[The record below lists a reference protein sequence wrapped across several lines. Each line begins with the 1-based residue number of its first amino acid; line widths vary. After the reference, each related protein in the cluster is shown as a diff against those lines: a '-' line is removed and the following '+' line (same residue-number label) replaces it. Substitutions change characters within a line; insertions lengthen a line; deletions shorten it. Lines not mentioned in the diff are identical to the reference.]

1 MSSDKI
7 SEILEHQL
15 KTLGQKI
22 RIDILKK
29 LNDYN
34 DSISFSMLQKK
45 VLGTTTNS
53 NNLSFHLN
61 VLKKS
66 DLITTNEYGYSITE
80 LGKKIL
86 NYILKI
92 ERILSVQ
99 NNSIMIRTSKY
110 SKEIF
115 DNTKIVEYLIR
126 EGELDKYLARQIAQE
141 VKERLSNINIKYLT
155 APLMRE
161 YINAILL
168 ENGLEQVRHKLT
180 RLGTPPYEAYKLF
193 ENSRINPEIFIKKIG
208 SETSEQFLL
217 LNILPNKL
225 ADLYLSGEILLTH
238 LDYWSLRPLS
248 IYLNSGAIL
257 KKEKKIKNS
266 KDLLK
271 LILNFIDFLN
281 RINPYISEDL
291 LIGEFNNRFLSL
303 FDVCKKEKLAYYIDI
318 LISQILRNNKKFE
331 NLSRSLSLEFCYE
344 QTESN
349 PDLLSNPFCVDNLVM
364 NSLPRTPSES
374 EYGVNPLIFF
384 DYSNLKLSNLSD
396 LFLAKDITSI
406 PQNDLIFYN
415 KNSLNLMN
423 STLVKIQNSQNHNL
437 LNSQMILDKI
447 FINLHSISLEANQ
460 NDDFFYELLQ
470 GKINSI
476 FELFKYK
483 KLLISKKLKS
493 SGTLERLISDM
504 TEEKM
509 PTIIKQSLKSISFF
523 GLNEAIKRHCN
534 IELDRLETSES
545 FALKILSYLNQL
557 INERNE
563 EENEMFL
570 LSQPHQSK
578 YLFCSNLNSM
588 NKKEKLN
595 KYSSRII
602 RKNTKLDLIKQI
614 SLFKKFE
621 KIIEG
626 GSKFTC
632 SYDIDNNNSKNILKV
647 LSDSKLNAFSI
658 C

>member
-7 SEILEHQL
+7 SESLEQQL

-29 LNDYN
+29 LNDCN

-45 VLGTTTNS
+45 VLSTNS
-53 NNLSFHLN
+53 NSKNLSFHLN

-86 NYILKI
+86 TNILKI
-92 ERILSVQ
+92 EQILNVQ
-99 NNSIMIRTSKY
+99 NNSIIIRTSKY

-115 DNTKIVEYLIR
+115 DNNKIVEYLIR

-141 VKERLSNINIKYLT
+141 VKERLSNITIEYLT

-180 RLGTPPYEAYKLF
+180 RLGTPPYEVYKLF
-193 ENSRINPEIFIKKIG
+193 EKSRINPENFIKKLG

-217 LNILPNKL
+217 LNLLPNRL

-238 LDYWSLRPLS
+238 LNYWSLRPLS
-248 IYLNSGAIL
+248 IYLNADTLL

-291 LIGEFNNRFLSL
+291 LIGEFNKKFLSL
-303 FDVCKKEKLAYYIDI
+303 FDVCKKKNLAYYVNI
-318 LISQILRNNKKFE
+318 LISQILRNNKKSE
-331 NLSRSLSLEFCYE
+331 NISRSLSLEFSYE
-344 QTESN
+344 QIESN
-349 PDLLSNPFCVDNLVM
+349 CDLFSDPFFVDNLVM
-364 NSLPRTPSES
+364 NSLTKNPNRSEFG
-374 EYGVNPLIFF
+374 ENPLILF
-384 DYSNLKLSNLSD
+384 DYSNFKLSNLNE
-396 LFLAKDITSI
+396 LFMVKGNASVS
-406 PQNDLIFYN
+406 QSDLIFYN
-415 KNSLNLMN
+415 RNSSHLMN
-423 STLVKIQNSQNHNL
+423 STLVKIQNSKNHNL

-447 FINLHSISLEANQ
+447 FINLHLISLEANQ
-460 NDDFFYELLQ
+460 NDDLFYELLQ

-476 FELFKYK
+476 FELFQYK
-483 KLLISKKLKS
+483 ELLISKNLKS
-493 SGTLERLISDM
+493 SGKLERVMYDM

-509 PTIIKQSLKSISFF
+509 HTLIEQSLKSISFF
-523 GLNEAIKRHCN
+523 GLNEAIKTHCN
-534 IELDRLETSES
+534 IELDRLEISES

-578 YLFCSNLNSM
+578 YLCCSNLNSM
-588 NKKEKLN
+588 NKIEKRN

-621 KIIEG
+621 KIIEE
-626 GSKFTC
+626 GSKF
-632 SYDIDNNNSKNILKV
+632 K
-647 LSDSKLNAFSI
+647 
-658 C
+658 

>member
-7 SEILEHQL
+7 SELLEQQL

-29 LNDYN
+29 LNDCN

-45 VLGTTTNS
+45 VLSTTSNS
-53 NNLSFHLN
+53 KNLSFHLN
-61 VLKKS
+61 NLKKS

-86 NYILKI
+86 TNILKI
-92 ERILSVQ
+92 EQILSVQ

-115 DNTKIVEYLIR
+115 DNNKIIEYLIR
-126 EGELDKYLARQIAQE
+126 EGELDKHLARQIAQE

-193 ENSRINPEIFIKKIG
+193 ENSRINPENFIKKIG

-217 LNILPNKL
+217 LNLLPNKL

-238 LDYWSLRPLS
+238 LNYWSLRPLS
-248 IYLNSGAIL
+248 IYLNADIIL

-291 LIGEFNNRFLSL
+291 LIGEFNKRFLSL
-303 FDVCKKEKLAYYIDI
+303 FDVCKKENLAYYINI
-318 LISQILRNNKKFE
+318 LISQILRNNKKSE
-331 NLSRSLSLEFCYE
+331 NINRSLSLEFSYE
-344 QTESN
+344 QIESSPN
-349 PDLLSNPFCVDNLVM
+349 LFSEQFFVDNLFM
-364 NSLPRTPSES
+364 NSLAKNPNRPEFG
-374 EYGVNPLIFF
+374 ENPLILF
-384 DYSNLKLSNLSD
+384 DYSNFKLSNLNE
-396 LFLAKDITSI
+396 LFMVKGNASVS
-406 PQNDLIFYN
+406 QSDLIFYN
-415 KNSLNLMN
+415 RNSSHLMN
-423 STLVKIQNSQNHNL
+423 STLVKIQNSKNHNL

-447 FINLHSISLEANQ
+447 FINLHLISLEANQ
-460 NDDFFYELLQ
+460 NDDLFYELLQ

-476 FELFKYK
+476 FELFQYK

-493 SGTLERLISDM
+493 SGKFERLISDM

-509 PTIIKQSLKSISFF
+509 PTIINQSLKSISFF
-523 GLNEAIKRHCN
+523 GLNEAIKSHCN

-588 NKKEKLN
+588 NKIEKFN
-595 KYSSRII
+595 NYSSRII

-626 GSKFTC
+626 GCKFRC

>member
-7 SEILEHQL
+7 SESLEQQL

-29 LNDYN
+29 LNDCN

-45 VLGTTTNS
+45 VLSTNS
-53 NNLSFHLN
+53 NSKNLSFHLN

-86 NYILKI
+86 TNILKI
-92 ERILSVQ
+92 EQILSVQ
-99 NNSIMIRTSKY
+99 NNSIIIRTSKY

-115 DNTKIVEYLIR
+115 DNNKILEYLIR

-141 VKERLSNINIKYLT
+141 VKERLSNINIEYLT

-193 ENSRINPEIFIKKIG
+193 ENSRINPENFIKKLG

-217 LNILPNKL
+217 LNLLPNKL

-238 LDYWSLRPLS
+238 LNYWSLRPLS
-248 IYLNSGAIL
+248 IYLNADTIL

-291 LIGEFNNRFLSL
+291 LIGEFNKRFLSL
-303 FDVCKKEKLAYYIDI
+303 FDVCKKENLAYYINI
-318 LISQILRNNKKFE
+318 LISQILRNNKKSE
-331 NLSRSLSLEFCYE
+331 NINRSLSLEFSYE
-344 QTESN
+344 QIESN
-349 PDLLSNPFCVDNLVM
+349 SDLLSDPFFVDNLVM
-364 NSLPRTPSES
+364 NSLTKNPNRPEFG
-374 EYGVNPLIFF
+374 ENPLILF
-384 DYSNLKLSNLSD
+384 DYSNFKLSNLNE
-396 LFLAKDITSI
+396 LFMVKGNASVS
-406 PQNDLIFYN
+406 QSDLIFYN
-415 KNSLNLMN
+415 RNSSHLMN
-423 STLVKIQNSQNHNL
+423 STLVKIQNSKNHNL

-447 FINLHSISLEANQ
+447 FINLHLISLEANQ
-460 NDDFFYELLQ
+460 NDDLFYELLQ

-476 FELFKYK
+476 FELFHYK
-483 KLLISKKLKS
+483 ELLISKNLKS
-493 SGTLERLISDM
+493 SGKLERVMSDM

-509 PTIIKQSLKSISFF
+509 HTLIKQSLKSISFF
-523 GLNEAIKRHCN
+523 GLNEAIKTHCN

-545 FALKILSYLNQL
+545 FALKILSFLNQL

-578 YLFCSNLNSM
+578 YLFCSNHNSM
-588 NKKEKLN
+588 NKIEKSN
-595 KYSSRII
+595 NYSSRII

-626 GSKFTC
+626 GCKFTC
-632 SYDIDNNNSKNILKV
+632 SYDINNNNSKNILRV
-647 LSDSKLNAFSI
+647 LSDSKLNAFSMY
-658 C
+658 

>member
-7 SEILEHQL
+7 SEILEQQL

-29 LNDYN
+29 LNDCN
-34 DSISFSMLQKK
+34 DSISFSMIQKK
-45 VLGTTTNS
+45 VLSSTSTS
-53 NNLSFHLN
+53 KNLSFHLN

-86 NYILKI
+86 NNILKI
-92 ERILSVQ
+92 EQILSVQ
-99 NNSIMIRTSKY
+99 NDSIMIRTSKY

-115 DNTKIVEYLIR
+115 DNNKIVEYLIR
-126 EGELDKYLARQIAQE
+126 EGELDKSLARQIAQE
-141 VKERLSNINIKYLT
+141 VKERLSNFNIEYLT

-193 ENSRINPEIFIKKIG
+193 ENSRINPENFIKKLG

-217 LNILPNKL
+217 LNLLPNKL

-238 LDYWSLRPLS
+238 LNYWSLRPLS
-248 IYLNSGAIL
+248 IYLNADTIL

-291 LIGEFNNRFLSL
+291 LIGEFNKRFLSL
-303 FDVCKKEKLAYYIDI
+303 FDVCKKEKLAYYINI
-318 LISQILRNNKKFE
+318 LISQILRSNKKYE
-331 NLSRSLSLEFCYE
+331 NVNRSLSLEFSYE
-344 QTESN
+344 QNGSS
-349 PDLLSNPFCVDNLVM
+349 PDLFSDQCFVDNLFM
-364 NSLPRTPSES
+364 NSLTRNPSSLEF
-374 EYGVNPLIFF
+374 GVNPLILF
-384 DYSNLKLSNLSD
+384 DYSNLKLSNLNE
-396 LFLAKDITSI
+396 LFMVKGNASVTQS
-406 PQNDLIFYN
+406 DLIFYN
-415 KNSLNLMN
+415 RNSSHLMN
-423 STLVKIQNSQNHNL
+423 STLVKIQNSKNHNT

-460 NDDFFYELLQ
+460 NDDLFYELLQ

-476 FELFKYK
+476 FELFQYK
-483 KLLISKKLKS
+483 ELLISKKLKS
-493 SGTLERLISDM
+493 SGKLERVLSDM
-504 TEEKM
+504 SEEKLD
-509 PTIIKQSLKSISFF
+509 TLIKQSLKSISFF
-523 GLNEAIKRHCN
+523 GLNEAVKRHCN

-588 NKKEKLN
+588 NKMEKFSN
-595 KYSSRII
+595 YSSRII
-602 RKNTKLDLIKQI
+602 RKNTKLDLNKQI

-626 GSKFTC
+626 GCKFTC
-632 SYDIDNNNSKNILKV
+632 SYDIDENNSKNILKV
-647 LSDSKLNAFSI
+647 LSGSKLNAFSI
-658 C
+658 Y

>member
-1 MSSDKI
+1 MNSDKI
-7 SEILEHQL
+7 SEILEQQL

-29 LNDYN
+29 LNDCN

-45 VLGTTTNS
+45 VLSTTSNS
-53 NNLSFHLN
+53 KNLSFHLN

-86 NYILKI
+86 INILEI
-92 ERILSVQ
+92 EQILSVQ

-115 DNTKIVEYLIR
+115 DNNKIVEYLIR
-126 EGELDKYLARQIAQE
+126 EGELDKYLASQIAQE

-193 ENSRINPEIFIKKIG
+193 ENNRINPENFIKKIG

-217 LNILPNKL
+217 LNLLPNKL

-238 LDYWSLRPLS
+238 LNYWSLRPLS
-248 IYLNSGAIL
+248 IYLNADTFL
-257 KKEKKIKNS
+257 KKEKQIKNS

-291 LIGEFNNRFLSL
+291 LIGEFNKRFLSL
-303 FDVCKKEKLAYYIDI
+303 FDLCKKEKLAYYINI

-331 NLSRSLSLEFCYE
+331 NINRSLSLDFSYE
-344 QTESN
+344 QIGSS
-349 PDLLSNPFCVDNLVM
+349 PDLFSDQFFVDNLFM
-364 NSLPRTPSES
+364 NLLTRNPSVPEF
-374 EYGVNPLIFF
+374 GVNPLILF
-384 DYSNLKLSNLSD
+384 DYSKLKLSNLNE
-396 LFLAKDITSI
+396 LFMVKGNASVS
-406 PQNDLIFYN
+406 QSDLIFYN
-415 KNSLNLMN
+415 RNSSHLMN
-423 STLVKIQNSQNHNL
+423 STLVKIQNSKNHNL

-447 FINLHSISLEANQ
+447 FINLHLISLKANQ
-460 NDDFFYELLQ
+460 NDDLFYELLQ

-493 SGTLERLISDM
+493 SGKLERLISDM

-509 PTIIKQSLKSISFF
+509 PTIINHSLKSISFF

-570 LSQPHQSK
+570 LSQPHQNK

-588 NKKEKLN
+588 NKIEKFN
-595 KYSSRII
+595 NYSSRII

-621 KIIEG
+621 KIIDG
-626 GSKFTC
+626 GCKFSC

-647 LSDSKLNAFSI
+647 LSDSKLNAFSMF
-658 C
+658 

>member
-7 SEILEHQL
+7 SEILEQQL

-29 LNDYN
+29 LNDCN
-34 DSISFSMLQKK
+34 DSISFSMIQKK
-45 VLGTTTNS
+45 VLSTTSNS
-53 NNLSFHLN
+53 KNLSFHLN

-86 NYILKI
+86 TNILKI
-92 ERILSVQ
+92 EQILSVQ
-99 NNSIMIRTSKY
+99 NNSIIIRTSKY

-115 DNTKIVEYLIR
+115 DNNKIVEYLIR

-168 ENGLEQVRHKLT
+168 ENGLELVRHKLT

-193 ENSRINPEIFIKKIG
+193 ENSRINPENFIKKLG

-217 LNILPNKL
+217 LNLLPNKL

-238 LDYWSLRPLS
+238 LNYWSLRPLS
-248 IYLNSGAIL
+248 IYLNADTIL

-271 LILNFIDFLN
+271 LILNFINFLN

-291 LIGEFNNRFLSL
+291 LIGDFNRRFLSL
-303 FDVCKKEKLAYYIDI
+303 FDVCKKEKSAYYINI

-331 NLSRSLSLEFCYE
+331 NINRSLSLEFSYE
-344 QTESN
+344 QIESN
-349 PDLLSNPFCVDNLVM
+349 ADLFSDQFFVDNLFM
-364 NSLPRTPSES
+364 NSLARNPSRRDF
-374 EYGVNPLIFF
+374 GVNPLILF
-384 DYSNLKLSNLSD
+384 DYSNLKLSNLNE
-396 LFLAKDITSI
+396 LFMVKGNASVS
-406 PQNDLIFYN
+406 QSDLIFYN
-415 KNSLNLMN
+415 RNSSHLMN
-423 STLVKIQNSQNHNL
+423 STLVKIQNSKNHNF

-460 NDDFFYELLQ
+460 NDDLFYELLQ

-476 FELFKYK
+476 FELFHYK

-493 SGTLERLISDM
+493 SGKLERLISDM

-509 PTIIKQSLKSISFF
+509 HTIIKQSLKSISFF

-578 YLFCSNLNSM
+578 YLCCSNLNSM
-588 NKKEKLN
+588 NKIEKRN

-632 SYDIDNNNSKNILKV
+632 SYDIDNNNSKNIIKV

-658 C
+658 Y

>member
-7 SEILEHQL
+7 SESLEQQL

-29 LNDYN
+29 LNDCN
-34 DSISFSMLQKK
+34 DSISFSILQKR
-45 VLGTTTNS
+45 VLSTNS
-53 NNLSFHLN
+53 NSKNLSFHLN

-86 NYILKI
+86 TSILKI
-92 ERILSVQ
+92 EQILSVQ

-115 DNTKIVEYLIR
+115 DNNKIVDYLIR
-126 EGELDKYLARQIAQE
+126 EGELDKYLASQIAQE
-141 VKERLSNINIKYLT
+141 VKERISNINIEYLT

-193 ENSRINPEIFIKKIG
+193 ENNRINPENFIEKLG

-217 LNILPNKL
+217 LNLLPNKL

-238 LDYWSLRPLS
+238 LNYWSLRPLS
-248 IYLNSGAIL
+248 IYLNADTLL

-266 KDLLK
+266 KDLIK

-291 LIGEFNNRFLSL
+291 LIGEFNKRFLSL
-303 FDVCKKEKLAYYIDI
+303 FDVCKKEKLTYYINI
-318 LISQILRNNKKFE
+318 LISQILRNNKKSQ
-331 NLSRSLSLEFCYE
+331 NINRSLSLEFSYE
-344 QTESN
+344 QNESN
-349 PDLLSNPFCVDNLVM
+349 SDLFSNQFFVDNLVM
-364 NSLPRTPSES
+364 NSLTRNPSSPEF
-374 EYGVNPLIFF
+374 GVNPLILF
-384 DYSNLKLSNLSD
+384 DYSNLKLSNLNE
-396 LFLAKDITSI
+396 LFMVKGNASVS
-406 PQNDLIFYN
+406 QSDLIFYN
-415 KNSLNLMN
+415 RNSSHLMN
-423 STLVKIQNSQNHNL
+423 STLVKIKNSKNHNL

-447 FINLHSISLEANQ
+447 FINLHLISLEANQ
-460 NDDFFYELLQ
+460 NDDLFYELLQ

-476 FELFKYK
+476 FELFQYK
-483 KLLISKKLKS
+483 ELLISKNLKS
-493 SGTLERLISDM
+493 SGKLERVISDL

-509 PTIIKQSLKSISFF
+509 HTLIKQSLKSISFF

-557 INERNE
+557 INEKNE

-588 NKKEKLN
+588 NKIEKFN
-595 KYSSRII
+595 NYSSGII
-602 RKNTKLDLIKQI
+602 RNDTKLDLLKQI

-626 GSKFTC
+626 GCKFTC
-632 SYDIDNNNSKNILKV
+632 SYDIDNNNSKNIIKV

-658 C
+658 Y

>member
-7 SEILEHQL
+7 SESLEQQL

-22 RIDILKK
+22 RIDILKM
-29 LNDYN
+29 LNDCN
-34 DSISFSMLQKK
+34 DSISFSMLHKR
-45 VLGTTTNS
+45 VLSTNS
-53 NNLSFHLN
+53 NSKNLSFHLN

-86 NYILKI
+86 TSILKI
-92 ERILSVQ
+92 EQILSVQ

-115 DNTKIVEYLIR
+115 DNNKIVDYLIR
-126 EGELDKYLARQIAQE
+126 EGELDKYLASQIAQE
-141 VKERLSNINIKYLT
+141 VKERISNINIEYLT

-193 ENSRINPEIFIKKIG
+193 ENNRINPENFIEKLG

-217 LNILPNKL
+217 LNLLPNKL

-238 LDYWSLRPLS
+238 LNYWSLRPLS
-248 IYLNSGAIL
+248 IYLNADTLL

-266 KDLLK
+266 KDLIK

-291 LIGEFNNRFLSL
+291 LIGEFNKRFLSL
-303 FDVCKKEKLAYYIDI
+303 FDVCKKEKLTYYINI
-318 LISQILRNNKKFE
+318 LISQILRNNKKSQ
-331 NLSRSLSLEFCYE
+331 NINRSLSLEFSYE
-344 QTESN
+344 QNESN
-349 PDLLSNPFCVDNLVM
+349 SDLFSNQFFVDNLVM
-364 NSLPRTPSES
+364 NSLTRNPSRPEF
-374 EYGVNPLIFF
+374 GVNPLILF
-384 DYSNLKLSNLSD
+384 DYSNLKLSNLNE
-396 LFLAKDITSI
+396 LFMVKGNASVS
-406 PQNDLIFYN
+406 QSDLIFYN
-415 KNSLNLMN
+415 RNSSHLMN
-423 STLVKIQNSQNHNL
+423 STLVKIKNSKNHNL

-447 FINLHSISLEANQ
+447 FINLHLISLEANQ
-460 NDDFFYELLQ
+460 NDDLFYELLQ

-476 FELFKYK
+476 FELFQYK
-483 KLLISKKLKS
+483 ELLISKNLKS
-493 SGTLERLISDM
+493 SGKLERVISDL

-509 PTIIKQSLKSISFF
+509 HTLIKQSLKSISFF

-557 INERNE
+557 INEKNE

-578 YLFCSNLNSM
+578 YLCCSNLNSM
-588 NKKEKLN
+588 NKIEKRN

-632 SYDIDNNNSKNILKV
+632 SYDIDNNNSKNIIKV

-658 C
+658 Y

>member
-7 SEILEHQL
+7 SASLEQQL

-22 RIDILKK
+22 RIDILKM
-29 LNDYN
+29 LNDCN
-34 DSISFSMLQKK
+34 DSISFSILQKR
-45 VLGTTTNS
+45 VLSTNS
-53 NNLSFHLN
+53 NSKNLSFHLN

-86 NYILKI
+86 TSILKI
-92 ERILSVQ
+92 EQILSVQ

-115 DNTKIVEYLIR
+115 DNNKIVDYLIR
-126 EGELDKYLARQIAQE
+126 EGELDKYLASQIAQE
-141 VKERLSNINIKYLT
+141 VKERISNINIEYLT

-193 ENSRINPEIFIKKIG
+193 ENNRINPENFIEKLG

-217 LNILPNKL
+217 LNLLPNKL

-238 LDYWSLRPLS
+238 LNYWSLRPLS
-248 IYLNSGAIL
+248 IYLNADTLL

-266 KDLLK
+266 KDLIK

-291 LIGEFNNRFLSL
+291 LIGEFNKRFLSL
-303 FDVCKKEKLAYYIDI
+303 FDVCKEKLTYYINI
-318 LISQILRNNKKFE
+318 LISQILRNNKKSQ
-331 NLSRSLSLEFCYE
+331 NINRSLSLEFSYE
-344 QTESN
+344 QNESN
-349 PDLLSNPFCVDNLVM
+349 SDLFSNQFFVDNLVM
-364 NSLPRTPSES
+364 NSLTRNPSSPEF
-374 EYGVNPLIFF
+374 GVNPLILF
-384 DYSNLKLSNLSD
+384 DYSNLKLSNLNE
-396 LFLAKDITSI
+396 LFMVKGNASVS
-406 PQNDLIFYN
+406 QSDLIFYN
-415 KNSLNLMN
+415 RNSSHLMN
-423 STLVKIQNSQNHNL
+423 STLVKIKNSKNHNL

-447 FINLHSISLEANQ
+447 FINLHLISLEANQ
-460 NDDFFYELLQ
+460 NDDLFYELLQ

-476 FELFKYK
+476 FELFQYK
-483 KLLISKKLKS
+483 ELLISKNLKS
-493 SGTLERLISDM
+493 SGKLERVISDL

-509 PTIIKQSLKSISFF
+509 HTLIKQSLKSISFF

-557 INERNE
+557 INEKNE

-588 NKKEKLN
+588 NKIEKFN
-595 KYSSRII
+595 NYSSGII
-602 RKNTKLDLIKQI
+602 RNDTKLDLLKQI

-626 GSKFTC
+626 GCKFTC
-632 SYDIDNNNSKNILKV
+632 SYDIDNNNSKNIIKV

-658 C
+658 Y

>member
-7 SEILEHQL
+7 SESLEQQL

-29 LNDYN
+29 LNDCN

-45 VLGTTTNS
+45 VLSTNS
-53 NNLSFHLN
+53 NSKNLSFHLN

-86 NYILKI
+86 TNILKI
-92 ERILSVQ
+92 EQILNVQ
-99 NNSIMIRTSKY
+99 SNSIIIRTSKY

-115 DNTKIVEYLIR
+115 DNNKIVEYLIR

-141 VKERLSNINIKYLT
+141 VKERLSNITIEYLT

-180 RLGTPPYEAYKLF
+180 RLGTPPYEIYKLF
-193 ENSRINPEIFIKKIG
+193 EKSRINPENFIKKLG

-217 LNILPNKL
+217 LNLLPNRL

-238 LDYWSLRPLS
+238 LNYWSLRPLS
-248 IYLNSGAIL
+248 IYLNADTIL

-318 LISQILRNNKKFE
+318 LISQILRNNKKSQ
-331 NLSRSLSLEFCYE
+331 NINRSLSLEFSYE
-344 QTESN
+344 QNESN
-349 PDLLSNPFCVDNLVM
+349 SDLFSNRFFVDNLVM
-364 NSLPRTPSES
+364 NSLTKNPSRLEF
-374 EYGVNPLIFF
+374 GANPLILF
-384 DYSNLKLSNLSD
+384 DYSNLNLSNLNE
-396 LFLAKDITSI
+396 LFVVKDIASV
-406 PQNDLIFYN
+406 PQSDLIFYN
-415 KNSLNLMN
+415 RNSSHLMN
-423 STLVKIQNSQNHNL
+423 STLVKIQNSKNHNL

-447 FINLHSISLEANQ
+447 FINLPLISLEANQ
-460 NDDFFYELLQ
+460 NDDLFYELLQ

-476 FELFKYK
+476 FELFHYK
-483 KLLISKKLKS
+483 ELLISKKLKS
-493 SGTLERLISDM
+493 SGKLERVLSDI
-504 TEEKM
+504 TEENLD
-509 PTIIKQSLKSISFF
+509 TLIKQSLKSISFL
-523 GLNEAIKRHCN
+523 GLNEAVKRHCN

-545 FALKILSYLNQL
+545 FALNILSYLNQL

-563 EENEMFL
+563 EKNEMFL

-578 YLFCSNLNSM
+578 YLFCSNHNSM
-588 NKKEKLN
+588 NKIKKLN
-595 KYSSRII
+595 NYSSRII
-602 RKNTKLDLIKQI
+602 RNNTKLDLIKQI

-632 SYDIDNNNSKNILKV
+632 SYDIDNNNSKDILKV
-647 LSDSKLNAFSI
+647 LSDSKLNAFSM